1 MTSGQ
6 IDPDITEDML
16 HAYVDG
22 QLSAEDEARVEDYL
36 AENPEEADLVANWQI
51 QNQRLDA
58 LFPRSEAADRVAR
71 LDIPQDLPNRYRPA
85 LPLALTA
92 ALCLGLGSAGGW
104 FAHDSVAPPA
114 AMAPTALQSLDLRAR
129 QAHLV
134 YAPEVL
140 HPVEVAATDEAHL
153 VAWLSNRLGA
163 PLSAPDL
170 SAVGFVLMGGRLL
183 PAGEDAAAQLMYQDA
198 SGERVTVF
206 LTAGAPGVLAN
217 FRFSDPAEGTSVASI
232 SWEDDRFRYAVV
244 GALPR
249 DDLMTVATELY
260 RQFL

>member
-1 MTSGQ
+1 MSSGQ
-6 IDPDITEDML
+6 THSEITEEML

-22 QLSAEDEARVEDYL
+22 QLTDTDEARVEDHL
-36 AENPEEADLVANWQI
+36 AANPELAGMVAEWQG
-51 QNQRLDA
+51 QNDRLEA
-58 LFPRSEAADRVAR
+58 LFPRDEAASRVAR
-71 LDIPQDLPNRYRPA
+71 LDIPRDAPA
-85 LPLALTA
+85 GRWPGLSLALTA
-92 ALCLGLGSAGGW
+92 VLCLGLGLAGGW
-104 FAHDSVAPPA
+104 IARDRAAPA
-114 AMAPTALQSLDLRAR
+114 ATALTDLQSLDLRAR

-170 SAVGFVLMGGRLL
+170 GAVGFVLVGGRLL
-183 PAGEDAAAQLMYQDA
+183 PAGQEAAAQLMYQDA

-217 FRFSDPAEGTSVASI
+217 FRFSDPADETALASV
-232 SWEDDRFRYAVV
+232 SWEDERFRYAVV

-249 DDLMTVATELY
+249 DDLMAVATELY

>member
-1 MTSGQ
+1 MTSGHTA
-6 IDPDITEDML
+6 PHITEDML
-16 HAYVDG
+16 HAYVDD
-22 QLSAEDEARVEDYL
+22 QLSPKDAARVEDHL
-36 AENPEEADLVANWQI
+36 AATPDAAELVASWQI
-51 QNQRLDA
+51 QNQQLEA
-58 LFPRSEAADRVAR
+58 LFPRGEAEARVAR
-71 LDIPQDLPNRYRPA
+71 LDIPQDIPDRHRPMV
-85 LPLALTA
+85 PLALTA
-92 ALCLGLGSAGGW
+92 ALCLGLGLAGGW
-104 FAHDSVAPPA
+104 IAHDRAAPPA
-114 AMAPTALQSLDLRAR
+114 ALAPTALQALDLRAR

-170 SAVGFVLMGGRLL
+170 SAVGLVLMGGRLL
-183 PAGEDAAAQLMYQDA
+183 PSGEDAAAQLMYQDA

-217 FRFSDPAEGTSVASI
+217 FRFSDPAEGTAVASI

-249 DDLMTVATELY
+249 DDLMAVATELY